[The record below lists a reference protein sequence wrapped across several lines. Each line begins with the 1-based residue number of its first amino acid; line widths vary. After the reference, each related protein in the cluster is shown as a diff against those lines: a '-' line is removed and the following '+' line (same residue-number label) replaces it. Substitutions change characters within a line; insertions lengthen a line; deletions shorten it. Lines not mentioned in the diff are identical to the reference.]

1 MNNPIVS
8 FWVNLSL
15 ITFRVGLVCM
25 AILALAGG
33 DLRASDYQV
42 VKGTR
47 LEVIFVDEISSGNHT
62 KGQKINF
69 ELVKPVQFGGTIL
82 LMDSGTVGV
91 AEVVE
96 VEKAS
101 RPGKPGSISVK
112 FLSIKPQGSYVLDES
127 VADGIIQLKSDPF
140 VSDSLTAPITAEGKG
155 RKLLSYLFIMG
166 LFIKG
171 GDAVIIPGEVYTVEV
186 AAEVMFHSKE
196 N

>member
-101 RPGKPGSISVK
+101 RPGKPGSISVR

-127 VADGIIQLKSDPF
+127 ADGIITLEPDPF
-140 VSDSLTAPITAEGKG
+140 ENDTTAATTAKGKG
-155 RKLLSYLFIMG
+155 RKCPSHLFIMG
-166 LFIKG
+166 LSIKG
-171 GDAVIIPGEVYTVEV
+171 GG
-186 AAEVMFHSKE
+186 MR
-196 N
+196 